1 MPAPFDG
8 SQSSYKMML
17 DFYGMRLVD
26 PATGQIGRSETP
38 GPVDASWKRRY
49 QGLLQNSHNY
59 LRITR
64 SKSFSFSRAADFS
77 FSARA
82 SLCRPRAR

>member
-1 MPAPFDG
+1 
-8 SQSSYKMML
+8 MML

-38 GPVDASWKRRY
+38 GLVDASWKRRY

-64 SKSFSFSRAADFS
+64 SKSVPTTCSRPQPFPACLSAQPVAAATF
-77 FSARA
+77 A
-82 SLCRPRAR
+82 PRH

>member
-1 MPAPFDG
+1 
-8 SQSSYKMML
+8 MML

-38 GPVDASWKRRY
+38 GPVNASWKRRY
-49 QGLLQNSHNY
+49 SNLLQNSHNY

-64 SKSFSFSRAADFS
+64 SE
-77 FSARA
+77 
-82 SLCRPRAR
+82 LCRFPLRLEGHPGRR